1 MFSFPFPFQTL
12 YTLERLQEITS
23 QEVETP
29 HEQWFQE
36 NYGKLIT
43 MAMDRLRNP
52 TNPNHPSSSWQPF
65 KQVHKS
71 ADEQLIKSAYVEIL
85 YFHAQFSS
93 ISIKLYIA

>member
-1 MFSFPFPFQTL
+1 MFSFHFLFQTL

-65 KQVHKS
+65 KQV
-71 ADEQLIKSAYVEIL
+71 QLIASAYVEIL
-85 YFHAQFSS
+85 YFHVQYSS